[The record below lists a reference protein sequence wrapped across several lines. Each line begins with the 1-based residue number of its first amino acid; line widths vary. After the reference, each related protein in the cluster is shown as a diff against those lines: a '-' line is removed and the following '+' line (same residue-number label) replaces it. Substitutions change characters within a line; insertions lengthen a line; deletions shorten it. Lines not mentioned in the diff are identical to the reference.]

1 MKNNLF
7 TYFIFFI
14 YLIYFLNNYLKDIIF
29 KLLKISLIIVKFII
43 IFN

>member
-7 TYFIFFI
+7 TYFIF
-14 YLIYFLNNYLKDIIF
+14 YLFNLFLNNYLKDIIF